1 MLRCTTGVLRCTTGV
16 LRCTTVVLQ
25 EQEEHRKMREER
37 ELHELRK
44 ENEFRARPMPN
55 FDKTVHSKPV
65 STIKLTDPKSP
76 MLATRVRHA
85 LRELN

>member
-1 MLRCTTGVLRCTTGV
+1 MLHCGVDARA
-16 LRCTTVVLQ
+16 LQ
-25 EQEEHRKMREER
+25 EQEEYRKMREER

-55 FDKTVHSKPV
+55 FDKPYHQKPV
-65 STIKLTDPKSP
+65 STMKLTEPKSP
-76 MLATRVRHA
+76 MLSTRVRQA

>member
-1 MLRCTTGVLRCTTGV
+1 MVCCIAVRMQNGMLHCGADARP
-16 LRCTTVVLQ
+16 LQ
-25 EQEEHRKMREER
+25 EQEEYRKMREER

-55 FDKTVHSKPV
+55 FDKPYQQKPV
-65 STIKLTDPKSP
+65 STMKLTEPKSP
-76 MLATRVRHA
+76 MLSTRVRQA